1 MALYILMGVAA
12 IVMLAVD
19 PKMGAFACVLAAMT
33 AFLQYRKFKERE
45 KNSGKKKSKKKNK

>member
-12 IVMLAVD
+12 IIMLAVD
-19 PKMGAFACVLAAMT
+19 PKMGAFACILAAMT